1 LIPGEGATQRLTRI
15 VGKGRALDMSL
26 TGKIVDGEEAE
37 RIGLVTYLTE
47 KDALDDTINEGTKNI
62 SKKGPIAI
70 SLAKKAVHKG
80 YDIDEDAAQ
89 WREKISQE
97 VVVGTEDKQE
107 GTIACSENE
116 I

>member
-1 LIPGEGATQRLTRI
+1 LSRI
-15 VGKGRALDMSL
+15 VGKGRALDMIL

-47 KDALDDTINEGTKNI
+47 KDALDDTINEVTKNI
-62 SKKGPIAI
+62 RKKGPIAI

-89 WREKISQE
+89 WIEKLFQ
-97 VVVGTEDKQE
+97 VVVFSTEDKHEVTLAFLEKRQ
-107 GTIACSENE
+107 ANFKNK
-116 I
+116 